1 MLLYNTPEKK
11 KVEFKPIVPGKIGVY
26 SCGPTVYYNQHI
38 GNMYAFVCWDVM
50 VRLFKYLGNQVT
62 WVMNVTDVGHL
73 TGDNLG
79 DADTGE
85 DRMEKGAKRDNLS
98 VWEVAKKY
106 EKQFL
111 DSMDSLNIDYPRDKY
126 MPHATDYIQ
135 EQIKMV
141 EVLMEKG
148 FAYKISDGIY
158 YETSKFADYDKFAHL
173 NLEEM
178 KDGARVEKNS
188 EKRNPSDFALWKFS
202 PIGEKRQMEWESP
215 WGVGFPG
222 WHIECTVMSTALLG
236 TKFDI
241 HTGGQEHIKIHHTN
255 EVAQG
260 YGALGGQTANYWL
273 HNGWLQLKD
282 GKMAKSEG
290 TAYTVQDLG
299 EKGYDPLAFR
309 YMVLGTHY
317 AKGMVFS
324 FEGLEAAQVA
334 LNKLRKLVED
344 VLEEGKVEEGYQ
356 KLFVEKIS
364 DDLAM
369 PEVMALVW
377 KLVKDEKVLPA
388 DKRATLLDWDRVL
401 GLNLGKK
408 QIVEEIPEE
417 ILKLAEGRKVA
428 KSVKNWAEADLLRDK
443 IISLGYSIEDTA
455 TGYVLKKGSL

>member
-111 DSMDSLNIDYPRDKY
+111 DSMDSLNINYPKDKY

-388 DKRATLLDWDRVL
+388 DKKATLLDWDRVL

-443 IISLGYSIEDTA
+443 ITSLGYSIEDTA

>member
-111 DSMDSLNIDYPRDKY
+111 DSMDSLNINYPKDKY

-388 DKRATLLDWDRVL
+388 DKKATLLGWDRVL

-443 IISLGYSIEDTA
+443 ITSLGYSIEDTA

>member
-158 YETSKFADYDKFAHL
+158 YDTSKFADYDKFAHL

-388 DKRATLLDWDRVL
+388 DKKATLLGWDRVL

-428 KSVKNWAEADLLRDK
+428 KSAKNWAEADLLRDK
-443 IISLGYSIEDTA
+443 ITSLGYSIEDTA

>member
-158 YETSKFADYDKFAHL
+158 YDTSKFADYDKFAHL

-334 LNKLRKLVED
+334 LNKLRKLIED
-344 VLEEGKVEEGYQ
+344 VSEEGEIEENYQ

-388 DKRATLLDWDRVL
+388 DKKATLLDWDRVL

-428 KSVKNWAEADLLRDK
+428 KSAKNWAEADLLRDK
-443 IISLGYSIEDTA
+443 ITSLGYSIEDTA

>member
-111 DSMDSLNIDYPRDKY
+111 DSMDSLNINYPKDKY

-388 DKRATLLDWDRVL
+388 DKKATLLDWDRVL

-428 KSVKNWAEADLLRDK
+428 KSAKNWAEADLLRDK
-443 IISLGYSIEDTA
+443 ITSLGYSIEDTA

>member
-111 DSMDSLNIDYPRDKY
+111 DSMDSLNINYPKDKY

-158 YETSKFADYDKFAHL
+158 YDTSKFADYDKFAHL

-428 KSVKNWAEADLLRDK
+428 KSAKNWAEADLLRDK
-443 IISLGYSIEDTA
+443 ITSLGYSIEDTA

>member
-428 KSVKNWAEADLLRDK
+428 KSAKNWAEADLLRDK

>member
-111 DSMDSLNIDYPRDKY
+111 DSMDSLNINYPKDKY

-388 DKRATLLDWDRVL
+388 DKKATLLGWDRVL

-428 KSVKNWAEADLLRDK
+428 KSAKNWAEADLLRDK

>member
-388 DKRATLLDWDRVL
+388 DKKATLLGWDRVL

-443 IISLGYSIEDTA
+443 ITSLGYSIEDTA

>member
-111 DSMDSLNIDYPRDKY
+111 DSMDSLNINYPRDKY
-126 MPHATDYIQ
+126 MPHATDYVQ

-158 YETSKFADYDKFAHL
+158 YDTSKFADYDKFAHL

-334 LNKLRKLVED
+334 LNKLRKLIED
-344 VLEEGKVEEGYQ
+344 VSEEGEIEENYQ

-388 DKRATLLDWDRVL
+388 DKKATLLGWDRVL

-428 KSVKNWAEADLLRDK
+428 KSAKNWAEADLLRDK
-443 IISLGYSIEDTA
+443 ITSLGYSIEDTA